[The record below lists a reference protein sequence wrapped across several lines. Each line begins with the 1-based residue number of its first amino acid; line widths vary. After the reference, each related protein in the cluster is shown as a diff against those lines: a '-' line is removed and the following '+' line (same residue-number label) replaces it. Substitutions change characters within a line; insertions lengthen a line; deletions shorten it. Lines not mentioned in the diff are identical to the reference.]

1 VFKEYGKISTIL
13 YEHTKPVGRSIG
25 GDIEFYAESLRGVS
39 GAVLEAGVGTGR
51 VLIPLIQQG
60 FTVDGVDLSAEMLEQ
75 CKANLQAHNI
85 TANVYHQDLTDMSLP
100 MKYQAIIMPTGSFCL
115 LPRDLVGKVLDN
127 FFEHLEHGGKVIIDL
142 LLPTDFR
149 EGAVDVYDYPMSNGT
164 GILFTS
170 YSKTMDWTK
179 QKTAYVHKY
188 ELLKDGEI
196 QETEVS
202 HFVLQWYGIHEFEM
216 MLSLAGFT
224 EINHIIGYGKD
235 HPSPITFTAIKR

>member
-1 VFKEYGKISTIL
+1 MFKEYGKISTIL
-13 YEHTKPVGRSIG
+13 YEHTKPVGCSIG
-25 GDIEFYAESLRGVS
+25 GDIEFYAESLKGVS

-60 FTVDGVDLSAEMLEQ
+60 FVVDGVDLSAEMLEQ
-75 CKANLQAHNI
+75 CKANLQSHNV
-85 TANVYHQDLTDMSLP
+85 TANIYQQNLTDMSLP
-100 MKYQAIIMPTGSFCL
+100 MKYGAVIMPAGSFCL

-149 EGAVDVYDYPMSNGT
+149 EGSVDVYDYPMSNGT

-170 YSKTMDWTK
+170 YSKTMDWTT

-202 HFVLQWYGIHEFEM
+202 HFVLQWYGIQEFEM
-216 MLSLAGFT
+216 MLGLAGFT
-224 EINHIIGYGKD
+224 EINHVIGYGKD
-235 HPSPITFTAIKR
+235 QPSPITFTAIKR